1 MAEQNDPADR
11 NIEKARSRA
20 LRKGTPMARIRGYC
34 VECVG
39 GVHRDVRECCVT
51 DCLLYDLRM
60 GRKPKKGDAS
70 ERS

>member
-1 MAEQNDPADR
+1 MPRKKLPGER

-39 GVHRDVRECCVT
+39 GVLRDVRECCVK

-60 GRKPKKGDAS
+60 GRKPRKGEAS
-70 ERS
+70 DQL